1 MSKDLQT
8 AIFKSCL
15 VILSTCTAIINLL
28 TFAMFI
34 KFRKKLLRLNTHNRI
49 LCSMS
54 LADALVGC
62 FGATLGILLS
72 ADSPK
77 IYYKLAGNIPLFSC
91 MFASVSSLAI
101 LTADRLVALKRPHA
115 YGTSEYNR
123 LNIKMIAATWVV
135 PLLVN
140 ILQTIIY
147 VEASADKELMVRGI
161 VFSVFF
167 SVGVVTLIVS
177 NLVLYLGVR
186 KYVKEKEAMLSLR
199 SLRDTSATKKSARKT
214 SATKRNQISEIGQ
227 EDKIGHLAGSDNAVT
242 LGGVATE
249 QVEMSSITFPDTPE
263 SRKKHAVAEKKRS
276 RTGKKNRE
284 LRQTSLLCVLVVTSF
299 VAFWTPLAVY
309 RLCFA
314 VGTALKVTWLRRLA
328 LCLTITNSLL
338 NPGIYFIFRQRFRVY
353 FVKLFI
359 CDNNTTSNNGN
370 SRIEEPSAVD

>member
-1 MSKDLQT
+1 MSKDLET
-8 AIFKSCL
+8 ALFKSCL
-15 VILSTCTAIINLL
+15 IILSTCTAIINIL

-62 FGATLGILLS
+62 FGTALGILLS
-72 ADSPK
+72 VDSPK

-91 MFASVSSLAI
+91 MFTSVSSLAI

-115 YGTSEYNR
+115 YGTSEYTR
-123 LNIKMIAATWVV
+123 LNIKMIIATWVV

-140 ILQTIIY
+140 IQQTIIY
-147 VEASADKELMVRGI
+147 IETSADKELMVRGI

-177 NLVLYLGVR
+177 NLVLYSGVR
-186 KYVKEKEAMLSLR
+186 KYLKEKEAMLSLR
-199 SLRDTSATKKSARKT
+199 NTPATKESVRKT
-214 SATKRNQISEIGQ
+214 SATKRNQVSEVSLENKNGQ
-227 EDKIGHLAGSDNAVT
+227 PAVSNSVVT
-242 LGGVATE
+242 LGEVAAE
-249 QVEMSSITFPDTPE
+249 NIEMSSITFPDTPE
-263 SRKKHAVAEKKRS
+263 SRRKHAIAEKKRS
-276 RTGKKNRE
+276 RAGRKNRE
-284 LRQTSLLCVLVVTSF
+284 LRQTSLLCILVVTSF

-314 VGTALKVTWLRRLA
+314 VGTSLQVTWLRRLA

-353 FVKLFI
+353 FVNLFI
-359 CDNNTTSNNGN
+359 CGSENNSASNNGN